1 MENLP
6 LPETNEV
13 APETGWLEDFL
24 VSFWG
29 AKGLFFR
36 GKLAFFFRE
45 CRQHPGSDFSIPPD
59 SVPCVAKRLPKA
71 PFGWNRSLPRQ
82 RHVLPARV
90 LSCHKLPPLPP
101 ERKHERKE
109 GRKEGKEQK
118 GVVCVCFFVLGGFG
132 EGEEEQKEMSK
143 EVRLHMLVP
152 STSLLMP

>member
-36 GKLAFFFRE
+36 GKLAFFFE
-45 CRQHPGSDFSIPPD
+45 GVSPASWVVDFSIPPD

-101 ERKHERKE
+101 EKE
-109 GRKEGKEQK
+109 TWTKGRTRATRC
-118 GVVCVCFFVLGGFG
+118 VCVCVFLCFGGLGRGKRSKKRWVKKSGF
-132 EGEEEQKEMSK
+132 
-143 EVRLHMLVP
+143 
-152 STSLLMP
+152 TC